1 LFYPNIA
8 LLGLPR
14 SGKDT
19 AADTLVTELFYE
31 RVAFA
36 DPLKEMA
43 LEIDPWITYTF
54 DSEIN
59 AGIHAVRL
67 STLIE
72 HVGWEHAKDEYPE
85 VRRILQHV
93 GQSIRKRDP
102 DYWLR
107 IGLTALE
114 GVAARGFPA
123 VVTDCRY
130 PNEAEALRERAFM
143 FIRIER
149 PSANAPSHESDTA
162 LADYPT
168 DGVIQNTGSLAS
180 LRRSILRAADADR

>member
-19 AADTLVTELFYE
+19 AATVLTQELFYE

-36 DPLKEMA
+36 DPLKAMA
-43 LEIDPWITYTF
+43 LEIDPIIRANYSARTDKVREY
-54 DSEIN
+54 
-59 AGIHAVRL
+59 RL
-67 STLIE
+67 SSIVE
-72 HVGWEHAKDEYPE
+72 WVGWESAKDTYPE

-168 DGVIQNTGSLAS
+168 DGVIQNTAGLDS
-180 LRRSILRAADADR
+180 LRMAILRAADADR

>member
-19 AADTLVTELFYE
+19 AATVLTQELFYE

-36 DPLKEMA
+36 DPLKAMA
-43 LEIDPWITYTF
+43 LEIDPIIRTNYSART
-54 DSEIN
+54 DKVREY
-59 AGIHAVRL
+59 RL
-67 STLIE
+67 SSIVE
-72 HVGWEHAKDEYPE
+72 WVGWESAKDTYPE

-168 DGVIQNTGSLAS
+168 DGVIQNTAGLDS
-180 LRRSILRAADADR
+180 LRMAILRAADADR

>member
-19 AADTLVTELFYE
+19 AATVLTQELFYE

-36 DPLKEMA
+36 DPLKAMA
-43 LEIDPWITYTF
+43 LEIDPIIRANYSARTDKVREY
-54 DSEIN
+54 
-59 AGIHAVRL
+59 RL
-67 STLIE
+67 SSIVE
-72 HVGWEHAKDEYPE
+72 WVGWESAKDTYPE

-107 IGLTALE
+107 VGLTALE

-168 DGVIQNTGSLAS
+168 DGVIQNTAGLDS
-180 LRRSILRAADADR
+180 LRMAILRAADADR